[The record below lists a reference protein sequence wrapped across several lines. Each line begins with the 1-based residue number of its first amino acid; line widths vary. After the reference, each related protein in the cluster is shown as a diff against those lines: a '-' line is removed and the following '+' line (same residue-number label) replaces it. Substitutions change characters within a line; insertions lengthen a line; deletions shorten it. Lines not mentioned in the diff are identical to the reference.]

1 MHCRGDSKRLAVTGK
16 QWHGHAL
23 RGRRARE
30 APLLQCTTHMCP
42 VRVHWHVKLNYK
54 EYWRAKITITNFNYR
69 LNYTQWTLVAQHP
82 NLDNITEVFSFD
94 YKPVVAYGSI
104 SNDSLSLSLSLNYCS
119 AHQLMLANGACNALD
134 FISCDSCLCMCNR

>member
-1 MHCRGDSKRLAVTGK
+1 MGRGDSKRLAVTGK
-16 QWHGHAL
+16 HEHAHAAAARGH
-23 RGRRARE
+23 RDKE

-54 EYWRAKITITNFNYR
+54 EYWRAKIAITNFNYH

-104 SNDSLSLSLSLNYCS
+104 SNCLFSIFPCS
-119 AHQLMLANGACNALD
+119 ITAVSDPQLTMHVPMAMPLQCAQSRQDVN
-134 FISCDSCLCMCNR
+134 

>member
-1 MHCRGDSKRLAVTGK
+1 MGRGDSKRLAVTGK
-16 QWHGHAL
+16 HEHAHAAAPRGH
-23 RGRRARE
+23 RDKE

-54 EYWRAKITITNFNYR
+54 EYWRAKIAITNFNYHM
-69 LNYTQWTLVAQHP
+69 NYTQWTLVAQHP

-104 SNDSLSLSLSLNYCS
+104 SNSLPSLSVLDHRRLSSLYMC
-119 AHQLMLANGACNALD
+119 QIVDRYLRNALNLG
-134 FISCDSCLCMCNR
+134 IKN